1 MSILSFSPSFSFV
14 AILLFTYVCA
24 AVFYVSSSSPLSL
37 VFLFRCVTVTWS
49 WVMQDGLLLTTGR
62 HCVWITM
69 KVTPP
74 NMKKE
79 TKERNKKKGN
89 TIISTFKLLAQIP
102 SNCPYQTT
110 TQDTQKK
117 PPPSS
122 QIKKIKKIL
131 KDRKK
136 SSPNN
141 SRVAVFLVKLLLHSH
156 WPFLCRLL
164 YCPWTK
170 FSPVFCFS
178 LPPPP
183 HLFVFFFFSFSFW
196 GVGGCIFPEMWHH
209 SFLV

>member
-14 AILLFTYVCA
+14 AIFLFTYVCA

-37 VFLFRCVTVTWS
+37 VFLFTCVTVTWS
-49 WVMQDGLLLTTGR
+49 WVMQDGLWLTTGR

-110 TQDTQKK
+110 TQDTQKSHHHPHK
-117 PPPSS
+117 L
-122 QIKKIKKIL
+122 KKLKKFWKTGKKVPQTIL
-131 KDRKK
+131 E
-136 SSPNN
+136 
-141 SRVAVFLVKLLLHSH
+141 
-156 WPFLCRLL
+156 WQ
-164 YCPWTK
+164 
-170 FSPVFCFS
+170 FS
-178 LPPPP
+178 
-183 HLFVFFFFSFSFW
+183 W
-196 GVGGCIFPEMWHH
+196 
-209 SFLV
+209 